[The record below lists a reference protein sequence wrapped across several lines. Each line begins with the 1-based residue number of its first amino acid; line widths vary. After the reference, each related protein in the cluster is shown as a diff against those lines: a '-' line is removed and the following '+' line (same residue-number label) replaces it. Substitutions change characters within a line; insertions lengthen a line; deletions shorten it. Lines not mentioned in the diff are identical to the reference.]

1 MSEHCVDDDT
11 ELDQEKVDVINF
23 ELDEPCQLCR
33 QKGETVCL
41 QCKKL
46 LCYRCAFTAGHRD
59 HTCKE
64 LPEARD
70 SLSKR
75 VEQIVEMN
83 KNKAQRLVDVAGTI
97 NEQYTFISS
106 QIQSDAAKLIRKI
119 KSREMEMLTSISQMR
134 ETARE
139 VIENEIDHYV
149 ANSSKSTETTLDLIQ
164 SLVELELAASTKKV
178 IQLPQVNKIYVDFGP
193 LEHQADNLR
202 LEYRIEKR
210 EDGNV
215 KPIQKTKVST
225 HHRLPL
231 NHVFRQEMKFFFK
244 IDVSFFLG
252 IIDY

>member
-1 MSEHCVDDDT
+1 MSEHCVDDDI
-11 ELDQEKVDVINF
+11 ELDQEKVDLMNF
-23 ELDEPCQLCR
+23 ELDEPCQLCQ

-41 QCKKL
+41 PCKKL
-46 LCYRCAFTAGHRD
+46 LCYRCAFIAGHRD

-149 ANSSKSTETTLDLIQ
+149 ANSAKPTETTLDIIQ

-202 LEYRIEKR
+202 LEHRIEKR

-244 IDVSFFLG
+244 IDVSFFFG
-252 IIDY
+252 IMN